1 MSQMNTD
8 DVTGEAKGLGNIPG
22 QPIGLDQNWIMP
34 IGTDLGELYN
44 ELDPDDW
51 IISFCSSGP

>member
-1 MSQMNTD
+1 MNTD

-44 ELDPDDW
+44 ELNPDDW